1 MFVVLT
7 KSCNSWIYSGLQIL
21 CTVVL
26 SALIMGGFDVRA
38 SVVEVGCTILELGAT
53 VEVGRPV
60 EEVEAVIRV
69 GLL

>member
-1 MFVVLT
+1 
-7 KSCNSWIYSGLQIL
+7 
-21 CTVVL
+21 
-26 SALIMGGFDVRA
+26 MGGFDVRA